1 MTIKHCHELTSWS
14 RPDTE
19 PSDVGLV
26 ACMHRCPAHA
36 PAQSRSISCS
46 TRIDKRI
53 TRPTGKPCRWR
64 RNRTL
69 LEPRGIKRDTRVS
82 SARGSGLPLSANLV
96 SIPKGARTRRFGRT
110 IANCT
115 LPVTGRQGALGAR
128 LCRSSSQRCR
138 LRVCP
143 TGIYSDRITCRFIEL
158 GRCDRETS

>member
-1 MTIKHCHELTSWS
+1 MTIKHCHELKSWS
-14 RPDTE
+14 RPETE

-26 ACMHRCPAHA
+26 ACMHRCPVYA

-82 SARGSGLPLSANLV
+82 SARGSGLPLLANLV

-110 IANCT
+110 IANCIH
-115 LPVTGRQGALGAR
+115 
-128 LCRSSSQRCR
+128 CRSQVAKEQVMPILLTAMLTPSVPNRYIER
-138 LRVCP
+138 
-143 TGIYSDRITCRFIEL
+143 SDHMPLC
-158 GRCDRETS
+158 